1 VPLIPINVAV
11 AFKGEIEMTFSIT
24 KFLQA
29 SVAGVAMLAAA
40 NTSFAADGEKCQKV
54 RMSDVGWTDITA
66 TTAMTAAILDQMGYT
81 GEIQQLAV
89 PVTFASM
96 KSGDIDVFLG
106 NWMPSMENDIKAY
119 REDGSVETLGANL
132 EGAKYTLAVPQY
144 TYDKGLKDFADIAK
158 FKDSLGAKIYGIEP
172 GNDGNRLVLEA
183 IKDPNFKMDGFE
195 LVESSEAGMLAQ
207 VAKSTAASEDI
218 VFLGWAPHPMNANFK
233 LQYLTGG
240 DALFGPNF
248 GGANVYTNVRKGY
261 VGECPN
267 VGKFISQLKFSMDM
281 ENQVMGE
288 ILNNGKDPK
297 AAALEWIKANPDA
310 LTAWLDGVTTYDGSG
325 PALDAVKKGFGL

>member
-1 VPLIPINVAV
+1 MTSTYSKLLRLSAV
-11 AFKGEIEMTFSIT
+11 GA
-24 KFLQA
+24 
-29 SVAGVAMLAAA
+29 AMLVAAGTA
-40 NTSFAADGEKCQKV
+40 LAGDSEKCQKV

-66 TTAMTAAILDQMGYT
+66 ITAMTAAILEPMGYA

-96 KSGDIDVFLG
+96 KNGDIDVFLG

-119 REDGSVETLGANL
+119 REDGSVETIGANL

-144 TYDKGLKDFADIAK
+144 TYDKGLKDFADIGK
-158 FKDSLGAKIYGIEP
+158 FKDTLGAKVYGIEP

-183 IKDPNFKMDGFE
+183 IKDPKLAMDGFE

-207 VAKSTAASEDI
+207 VAKSTAANQDI

-248 GGANVYTNVRKGY
+248 GGANVYTTVRKGY

-267 VGKFISQLKFSMDM
+267 AGKFISQLKFSMEM

-310 LTAWLDGVTTYDGSG
+310 LSAWLDGVTTYDGSG
-325 PALDAVKKGFGL
+325 PALDAVKKGLGL